1 MRKTYSPS
9 EAKGKILR
17 YCAYQER
24 CHQEV
29 RIRLFQL
36 GLSENQ
42 VDETITDLITE
53 GFLNEERFAKTF
65 AGGKFRI
72 KKWGRLKIIQVLEA
86 KGVTSNC
93 IRSGLKEID
102 EQDYLATLT
111 AILKSKDE
119 QTEEPNP
126 YVRRDKISKHA
137 IQRGYEPELVWRV
150 LRELLPDQQPGQ
162 R

>member
-1 MRKTYSPS
+1 MRKSYSPD
-9 EAKGKILR
+9 EAKGKIVR

-29 RIRLFQL
+29 RIKLFQL

-42 VDETITDLITE
+42 VDETITELITE
-53 GFLNEERFAKTF
+53 GFLNEERFARTF

-72 KKWGRLKIIQVLEA
+72 KKWGRLKIVQGLEA
-86 KGVTSNC
+86 KGITPNC

-102 EQDYLATLT
+102 ERDYVETLT
-111 AILKSKDE
+111 AILEKKNE
-119 QTEEPNP
+119 QIGEPNR
-126 YVRRDKISKHA
+126 YVRRDRISKYA

-150 LRELLPDQQPGQ
+150 LRELLPDQ
-162 R
+162 